1 MLQALY
7 NRPSSMIDHV
17 FGMLDALY
25 IAYVTWH
32 TKHTKGLGKYDWN
45 GQHFLF
51 CSKFFWLA
59 FSSFWVASL
68 YHLVKIWNKI
78 MLNIF

>member
-7 NRPSSMIDHV
+7 NRPSSMIGHV

-51 CSKFFWLA
+51 CSKFFG
-59 FSSFWVASL
+59 
-68 YHLVKIWNKI
+68 
-78 MLNIF
+78 